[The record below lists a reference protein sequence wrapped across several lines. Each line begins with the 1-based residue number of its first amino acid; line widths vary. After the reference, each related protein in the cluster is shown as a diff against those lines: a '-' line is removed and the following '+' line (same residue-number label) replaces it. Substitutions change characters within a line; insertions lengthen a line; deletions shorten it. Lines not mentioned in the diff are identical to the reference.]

1 VLEKE
6 YVELLTNCYRPC
18 HSTISYCMRQ

>member
-6 YVELLTNCYRPC
+6 YVELLTDCYRPC